1 MAILQKYRNELS
13 RITRAASTF
22 FDVDIAV
29 FDRESRLVSFTD
41 AYLRQKGQLVHAPS
55 IQEVMDH
62 GKVLVNKPGHMEAC
76 IGCRFKGQCPATIEI
91 LRSIRIDGSPI
102 GVVSFTSFSKHGHDR
117 ITRDTQLYVDAV
129 DIFADWITD
138 TVLNQE
144 NSQAVTSNARMLQS
158 SLDLSSSALFTVDH
172 LGAIVQCNQPTVEL
186 FSFCDLYTRSIY
198 HILPPD
204 LADKVLEGRSL
215 TDIRVRINNSQSLVS
230 ALPAGGPDRF
240 EGAVIAI
247 RQSKSP
253 STRNRS
259 RTLCA
264 DKITLDSLK
273 GRSRAITKVRQQAGK
288 MADSLSTILITGETG
303 TGKGLLAKAIHSAG
317 QRSKGPFV
325 SVNCGS
331 IPATL
336 FESELFGYEE
346 GAFSGARKGG
356 KPGRLELAE
365 GGTLLL
371 DEIGE
376 MELHLQVKLL
386 NVLQDS
392 SLQRVGGVIPI
403 PIDVRIIAA
412 TNQDIEE
419 LVREGKFRPDL
430 YYRLNVIP
438 INMPPLRA
446 RRDDI
451 AILADEFLMEYNE
464 KLHKNITSLSPGL
477 RTLLL
482 DHNWPGNIR
491 ELQNIIEYSVN
502 MEESDILT
510 VHSLPNRFL
519 DNRVAVERRTA
530 QQGGQTRSLEI
541 SPEHA
546 AILAALERH
555 GWSVQGKSAAAEELG
570 MSSRTLY
577 RRLKQISSKDITLL
591 RPPTFHSL

>member
-1 MAILQKYRNELS
+1 MFEGAKILLQKYKNELS
-13 RITRAASTF
+13 RITQVVSTF
-22 FDVDIAV
+22 FDIDIAV
-29 FDRESRLVSFTD
+29 FDRKSRLVSYTD

-76 IGCRFKGQCPATIEI
+76 MGCRFKGQCPATIEI
-91 LRSIRIDGSPI
+91 LQSIRIDGSPA
-102 GVVSFTSFSKHGHDR
+102 GAVSFTSFSKQGHDR
-117 ITRDTQLYVDAV
+117 ITRDTQLFVDAV
-129 DIFADWITD
+129 DIFADWIID
-138 TVLNQE
+138 TVLSRE
-144 NSQAVTSNARMLQS
+144 NSLVVTTSASMLQN
-158 SLDLSSSALFTVDH
+158 SLDLSSTALFTVDH

-204 LADKVLEGRSL
+204 LADKVLEGRPLS
-215 TDIRVRINNSQSLVS
+215 DIRVRINNTQAFVS
-230 ALPAGGPDRF
+230 ALPAGDSGRF
-240 EGAVIAI
+240 DGAVIAI
-247 RQSKSP
+247 RQRKIHSDRRKTTSFP
-253 STRNRS
+253 
-259 RTLCA
+259 A
-264 DKITLDSLK
+264 EKITLDSLR
-273 GRSRAITKVRQQAGK
+273 GRSRAIAKVRHQAGK

-317 QRSKGPFV
+317 QRRSGPFV
-325 SVNCGS
+325 SINCGS

-392 SLQRVGGVIPI
+392 SLQRVGGVTPI

-419 LVREGKFRPDL
+419 LVRIGKFRPDL
-430 YYRLNVIP
+430 FYRLNVIP
-438 INMPPLRA
+438 IDMPPLRA

-451 AILADEFLMEYNE
+451 AILAAEFLKEYNE
-464 KLHKNITSLSPGL
+464 KLRKNITSLSPEL

-482 DHNWPGNIR
+482 EHSWPGNIR
-491 ELQNIIEYSVN
+491 ELQNIIEYCVN
-502 MEESDILT
+502 MEEGDILT
-510 VHSLPNRFL
+510 AQSLPDRFP
-519 DNRVAVERRTA
+519 DNRTAVEA
-530 QQGGQTRSLEI
+530 QMQQQGEQSHPGEV

-546 AILAALERH
+546 AILVALNRH
-555 GWSVQGKSAAAEELG
+555 GWSVKGKSAAAEELG
-570 MSSRTLY
+570 MSIRTLY
-577 RRLKQISSKDITLL
+577 RRLKQFNSTSTISQQQ
-591 RPPTFHSL
+591 

>member
-1 MAILQKYRNELS
+1 MFEGAKILLQKYKNELS
-13 RITRAASTF
+13 RITQVVSTF
-22 FDVDIAV
+22 FDIDIAV
-29 FDRESRLVSFTD
+29 FDRKSRLVSYTD

-76 IGCRFKGQCPATIEI
+76 MGCRFKGQCPATIEI
-91 LRSIRIDGSPI
+91 LQSIRIDGSPA
-102 GVVSFTSFSKHGHDR
+102 GAVSFTSFSKQGHDR
-117 ITRDTQLYVDAV
+117 ITRDTQLFVDAV
-129 DIFADWITD
+129 DIFADWIID
-138 TVLNQE
+138 TVLSRE
-144 NSQAVTSNARMLQS
+144 NSLVVTTSASMLQN
-158 SLDLSSSALFTVDH
+158 SLDLSSTALFTVDH

-204 LADKVLEGRSL
+204 LADKVLEGRPLS
-215 TDIRVRINNSQSLVS
+215 DIRVRINNIQAFVS
-230 ALPAGGPDRF
+230 ALPAGDSGRF
-240 EGAVIAI
+240 DGAVIAI
-247 RQSKSP
+247 RQRKIHSDRRKTTSFP
-253 STRNRS
+253 
-259 RTLCA
+259 A
-264 DKITLDSLK
+264 EKITLDSLR
-273 GRSRAITKVRQQAGK
+273 GRSRAIAKVRHQAGK

-317 QRSKGPFV
+317 QRRSGPFV
-325 SVNCGS
+325 SINCGS

-392 SLQRVGGVIPI
+392 SLQRVGGVTPI

-419 LVREGKFRPDL
+419 LVRIGKFRPDL
-430 YYRLNVIP
+430 FYRLNVIP
-438 INMPPLRA
+438 IDMPPLRA

-451 AILADEFLMEYNE
+451 AILAAEFLKEYNE
-464 KLHKNITSLSPGL
+464 KLRKNITSLSPEL

-482 DHNWPGNIR
+482 EHSWPGNIR
-491 ELQNIIEYSVN
+491 ELQNIIEYCVN
-502 MEESDILT
+502 MEEGDILT
-510 VHSLPNRFL
+510 AQSLPDRFP
-519 DNRVAVERRTA
+519 DNRTAVEA
-530 QQGGQTRSLEI
+530 QMQQQGEQSHPGEV

-546 AILAALERH
+546 AILVALNRH
-555 GWSVQGKSAAAEELG
+555 GWSVKGKSAAAEELG
-570 MSSRTLY
+570 MSIRTLY
-577 RRLKQISSKDITLL
+577 RRLKQFNSTSTISQQQ
-591 RPPTFHSL
+591 

>member
-1 MAILQKYRNELS
+1 MFEGAKILLQKYKNELS
-13 RITRAASTF
+13 RITQVVSTF
-22 FDVDIAV
+22 FDIDIAV
-29 FDRESRLVSFTD
+29 FDRKSRLVSYTD

-76 IGCRFKGQCPATIEI
+76 MGCRFKGQCPATIEI
-91 LRSIRIDGSPI
+91 LQSIRIDGSPA
-102 GVVSFTSFSKHGHDR
+102 GAVSFTSFSKQGHDR
-117 ITRDTQLYVDAV
+117 ITRDTQLFVDAV
-129 DIFADWITD
+129 DIFADWIID
-138 TVLNQE
+138 TVLSRE
-144 NSQAVTSNARMLQS
+144 NSQVVTTSASMLQN
-158 SLDLSSSALFTVDH
+158 SLDLSSTALFTVDH

-204 LADKVLEGRSL
+204 LADKVLEGRPLS
-215 TDIRVRINNSQSLVS
+215 DIRVRINNIQAFVS
-230 ALPAGGPDRF
+230 ALPAGDSGRF
-240 EGAVIAI
+240 DGAVIAI
-247 RQSKSP
+247 RQRKIHSDRRKTTSFP
-253 STRNRS
+253 
-259 RTLCA
+259 A
-264 DKITLDSLK
+264 EKITLDSLR
-273 GRSRAITKVRQQAGK
+273 GRSRAIAKVRHQAGK

-317 QRSKGPFV
+317 QRRSGPFV
-325 SVNCGS
+325 SINCGS

-392 SLQRVGGVIPI
+392 SLQRVGGVTPI

-419 LVREGKFRPDL
+419 LVRIGKFRPDL
-430 YYRLNVIP
+430 FYRLNVIP
-438 INMPPLRA
+438 IDMPPLRA

-451 AILADEFLMEYNE
+451 AILAAEFLKEYNE
-464 KLHKNITSLSPGL
+464 KLRKNITSLSPEL

-482 DHNWPGNIR
+482 EHSWPGNIR
-491 ELQNIIEYSVN
+491 ELQNIIEYCVN
-502 MEESDILT
+502 MEEGDILT
-510 VHSLPNRFL
+510 AQSLPDRFP
-519 DNRVAVERRTA
+519 DNRTAVEA
-530 QQGGQTRSLEI
+530 QMQQQGEQSHPGEV

-546 AILAALERH
+546 AILVALNRH
-555 GWSVQGKSAAAEELG
+555 GWSVKGKSAAAEELG
-570 MSSRTLY
+570 MSIRTLY
-577 RRLKQISSKDITLL
+577 RRLKQFNSTSTISQQQ
-591 RPPTFHSL
+591 